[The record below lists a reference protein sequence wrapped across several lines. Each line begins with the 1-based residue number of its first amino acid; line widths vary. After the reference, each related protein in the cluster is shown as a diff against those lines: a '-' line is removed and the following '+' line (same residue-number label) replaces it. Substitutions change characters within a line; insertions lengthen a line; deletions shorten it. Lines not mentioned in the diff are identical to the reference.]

1 MPGIDPRGHDSWCF
15 PMEPS
20 KQSRGGKDLFRERLD
35 AIIDLRHALV
45 RLAGLVPWSD
55 FDEAFGRFYKPTG
68 RPAKATR
75 LMVGLH
81 YLKHTFDLSDEETV
95 ARWVE
100 NPYWQHFCGFEFFQ
114 HALPIDPSL
123 MTRWRGRVGP
133 EEMER
138 VLKAT
143 VEVALESKTV
153 KPSSLERVTVD
164 TTVQEKAI
172 AHPTDS
178 RLYLKALESLVR
190 QARKAGIK
198 LRQSHTRLAKKAS
211 AKAGRYA
218 HAKQY
223 KRMRRELKRLRTYL
237 GRVYRDVGRKIAGD
251 DEQEAR
257 FARLLGLVERLL
269 AQQPK
274 DKNKLYSLHAPEVVC
289 IAKGKAHKRYEFGC
303 KVGIAATNREGLF
316 LAAKAFEDNPYDGHT
331 LQATID
337 QAEAMSGVAVAR
349 AYADKGYKGHDYEG
363 SARVMLSG
371 RKRGL
376 TPTMKRELKRRSAI
390 EPMIGHAKND
400 GRLGR
405 NYLLGHD
412 GDRINA
418 LLAAA
423 GHNLRLTLNKL
434 RLLFARLLATLLET
448 MAKPDTWTRPPGIQE
463 SIA

>member
-1 MPGIDPRGHDSWCF
+1 MPSAAAAQ
-15 PMEPS
+15 PS

-35 AIIDLRHALV
+35 AIIDLRHPLV
-45 RLAGLVPWSD
+45 RLAGLVPWPD
-55 FDEAFGRFYKPTG
+55 FDEAFGRFYKPVG
-68 RPAKATR
+68 RPAKPTR

-81 YLKHTFDLSDEETV
+81 YLKHTYDLSDEQTV
-95 ARWVE
+95 ERWVE

-123 MTRWRGRVGP
+123 MTRWRKRVGP
-133 EEMER
+133 EDMEK

-143 VEVALESKTV
+143 VDAALASGTV
-153 KPSSLERVTVD
+153 KPSSLERITVD

-178 RLYLKALESLVR
+178 RLYLRALESLVR

-198 LRQSHTRLAKKAS
+198 LRQSHTRLAKRAS

-237 GRVYRDVGRKIAGD
+237 GRVYRDIGRKIAGD

-269 AQQPK
+269 AQERR

-316 LAAKAFEDNPYDGHT
+316 LAAKAFEGNPYDGHT

-337 QAEAMSGVAVAR
+337 QAEVMTGVTVER

-363 SARVMLSG
+363 PAWVMLSG

-412 GDRINA
+412 GDTINA

-423 GHNLRLTLNKL
+423 GHNMRLILKKL
-434 RLLFARLLATLLET
+434 RLLFARLLAILLET
-448 MAKPDTWTRPPGIQE
+448 MAKPVAWTRLPGIQK

>member
-1 MPGIDPRGHDSWCF
+1 
-15 PMEPS
+15 MEPS
-20 KQSRGGKDLFRERLD
+20 KQIRGSEDLFRERLD
-35 AIIDLRHALV
+35 AIIDLKHPLV
-45 RLAGLVPWSD
+45 RLAGLVPWCD
-55 FDEAFGRFYKPTG
+55 FDGAFGRFYKPLG
-68 RPAKATR
+68 RPAKPTR
-75 LMVGLH
+75 LMVGLQ

-95 ARWVE
+95 ERWVE
-100 NPYWQHFCGFEFFQ
+100 NPYWQYFCGFEFFQ
-114 HALPIDPSL
+114 HMAPIDPSL
-123 MTRWRGRVGP
+123 MTRWRKRIGP
-133 EEMER
+133 EAMDR

-143 VEVALESKTV
+143 VEMALASGTV

-178 RLYLKALESLVR
+178 RLYLKALQALVR
-190 QARKAGIK
+190 QAKKAGIT
-198 LRQSHTRLAKKAS
+198 LRQSHTRLAKKAA

-223 KRMRRELKRLRTYL
+223 RRMRRELKRLRTYL

-251 DEQEAR
+251 GERQAR

-289 IAKGKAHKRYEFGC
+289 IAKGKPHKPYEFGC

-316 LAAKAFEDNPYDGHT
+316 LAARAFAGNPYDGHT
-331 LQATID
+331 LQATLD
-337 QAEAMSGVAVAR
+337 QAEAMSGIAIER
-349 AYADKGYKGHDYEG
+349 AYVDKGYRGHDYRG
-363 SARVMLSG
+363 SAQVMLSG
-371 RKRGL
+371 RRQGL
-376 TPTMKRELKRRSAI
+376 TPQMKRELRRRSAI

-405 NYLLGHD
+405 NHLLGHD
-412 GDRINA
+412 GDTINA

-423 GHNLRLTLNKL
+423 GHNLRLILRTLA
-434 RLLFARLLATLLET
+434 LLFARILAALLRP
-448 MAKPDTWTRPPGIQE
+448 MAIPNTSPASHRTAN

>member
-1 MPGIDPRGHDSWCF
+1 
-15 PMEPS
+15 
-20 KQSRGGKDLFRERLD
+20 
-35 AIIDLRHALV
+35 
-45 RLAGLVPWSD
+45 
-55 FDEAFGRFYKPTG
+55 
-68 RPAKATR
+68 
-75 LMVGLH
+75 
-81 YLKHTFDLSDEETV
+81 
-95 ARWVE
+95 
-100 NPYWQHFCGFEFFQ
+100 
-114 HALPIDPSL
+114 
-123 MTRWRGRVGP
+123 
-133 EEMER
+133 
-138 VLKAT
+138 
-143 VEVALESKTV
+143 V

-178 RLYLKALESLVR
+178 RLYLKALQALVR
-190 QARKAGIK
+190 QAKKAGIT
-198 LRQSHTRLAKKAS
+198 LRQSHTRLAKKAA

-237 GRVYRDVGRKIAGD
+237 GRIYRDIGRKIAGD
-251 DEQEAR
+251 GEQEAR

-269 AQQPK
+269 AQQPQ

-303 KVGIAATNREGLF
+303 KVGLAATNREGLF
-316 LAAKAFEDNPYDGHT
+316 LASKAFKDNPYDGHT
-331 LQATID
+331 LQATLD
-337 QAEAMSGVAVAR
+337 QAEAMTGVTVER
-349 AYADKGYKGHDYEG
+349 AYVDKGYKGHDYEG
-363 SARVMLSG
+363 SARVIVSG

-376 TPTMKRELKRRSAI
+376 TPQMKRELRRRSAI

-423 GHNLRLTLNKL
+423 GHNLRLILRKL
-434 RLLFARLLATLLET
+434 RLLFAQMLADLLGPI
-448 MAKPDTWTRPPGIQE
+448 AKQDTWLRLPGIQT

>member
-1 MPGIDPRGHDSWCF
+1 MQS
-15 PMEPS
+15 S
-20 KQSRGGKDLFRERLD
+20 KRSRGGKDLFRERLD
-35 AIIDLRHALV
+35 AIIDLKHPLV
-45 RLAGLVPWSD
+45 RLSELVPWSE
-55 FDEAFGRFYKPTG
+55 FEEGFGRFYKPIG
-68 RPAKATR
+68 RPAKPTR

-81 YLKHTFDLSDEETV
+81 YLKHSYDLSDEEVVT
-95 ARWVE
+95 RWVE
-100 NPYWQHFCGFEFFQ
+100 NPYWQYFCGLEFFQ
-114 HALPIDPSL
+114 HELPIDPSL
-123 MTRWRGRVGP
+123 MTRWRKRIGP

-143 VEVALESKTV
+143 VEMALDSGTV

-178 RLYLKALESLVR
+178 RLYLKALQILVR
-190 QARKAGIK
+190 QAKKAGIT

-211 AKAGRYA
+211 VQAARYA
-218 HAKQY
+218 HARQY

-251 DEQEAR
+251 GAQQAH
-257 FARLLGLVERLL
+257 FARLMGLVERLL
-269 AQQPK
+269 AQKPS

-303 KVGIAATNREGLF
+303 KVALAATNREGLF
-316 LAAKAFEDNPYDGHT
+316 LAAKAFPGNPYDGHT
-331 LQATID
+331 LDATLE
-337 QAEAMSGVAVAR
+337 QAEAMSGVAVER
-349 AYADKGYKGHDYEG
+349 AYADKGYRGHGYQG
-363 SARVMLSG
+363 QARVLLSG
-371 RKRGL
+371 HSRGL

-405 NYLLGHD
+405 NYLLGHE

-423 GHNLRLTLNKL
+423 GHNLRLILNKL
-434 RLLFARLLATLLET
+434 RLWLVRILSDLLSAPAYL
-448 MAKPDTWTRPPGIQE
+448 DTSTPRPTRTV
-463 SIA
+463 STA

>member
-1 MPGIDPRGHDSWCF
+1 
-15 PMEPS
+15 MEPS

-35 AIIDLRHALV
+35 AIIDLKHPLV

-55 FDEAFGRFYKPTG
+55 FDEAFGRFYKPLG
-68 RPAKATR
+68 RHAKPTR

-81 YLKHTFDLSDEETV
+81 YLKHTFDLSDELTV
-95 ARWVE
+95 ERWVE
-100 NPYWQHFCGFEFFQ
+100 NPYWQYFCGFEFFE
-114 HALPIDPSL
+114 HAVPVDPSL
-123 MTRWRGRVGP
+123 MSRWRKRIGP
-133 EEMER
+133 EAMDR

-143 VEVALESKTV
+143 VGMALDSGTV

-178 RLYLKALESLVR
+178 RLYLKALQALVR
-190 QARKAGIK
+190 QAKTAGVE
-198 LRQSHTRLAKKAS
+198 LRQSHTRLAKKA
-211 AKAGRYA
+211 AVKAGRYA

-223 KRMRRELKRLRTYL
+223 RRMRRELKRLRTYL

-251 DEQEAR
+251 DERQAR

-289 IAKGKAHKRYEFGC
+289 ITKGKAHKPYEFGC

-316 LAAKAFEDNPYDGHT
+316 LAASAFEGNPYDGHT

-337 QAEAMSGVAVAR
+337 QAEAMSGVSIQR
-349 AYADKGYKGHDYEG
+349 AYVDKGYKGHDYQG
-363 SARVMLSG
+363 PARVILSG
-371 RKRGL
+371 RRQGL
-376 TPTMKRELKRRSAI
+376 TPQMKRELKRRSAI

-400 GRLGR
+400 GRLGK
-405 NYLLGHD
+405 NHLLGHD
-412 GDRINA
+412 GDKINA

-423 GHNLRLTLNKL
+423 AHNLRLILNKL
-434 RLLFARLLATLLET
+434 RLLFARLPAALLGT
-448 MAKPDTWTRPPGIQE
+448 VAKPDTWPQLPAIQK

>member
-1 MPGIDPRGHDSWCF
+1 
-15 PMEPS
+15 MEPS
-20 KQSRGGKDLFRERLD
+20 KQSRDGKDLFRERLD
-35 AIIDLRHALV
+35 AIIDLKHPLV
-45 RLAGLVPWSD
+45 RLAALVPWSD
-55 FDEAFGRFYKPTG
+55 FDAAFGRFYKPVG

-81 YLKHTFDLSDEETV
+81 YLKHTYDLSDEQTV

-100 NPYWQHFCGFEFFQ
+100 NPYWQYFCGFEFFQ

-123 MTRWRGRVGP
+123 MTRWRKRIGP
-133 EEMER
+133 EEMEK

-143 VEVALESKTV
+143 VEMALESGTV

-178 RLYLKALESLVR
+178 RLYLKALQALVR
-190 QARKAGIK
+190 QAKKAGIT

-218 HAKQY
+218 HARQY

-237 GRVYRDVGRKIAGD
+237 GRVYRDVGRKIAGNG
-251 DEQEAR
+251 EQEAR

-269 AQQPK
+269 AQQPQ

-303 KVGIAATNREGLF
+303 KVGMAATNREGLF

-331 LQATID
+331 LQATLD
-337 QAEAMSGVAVAR
+337 QAETMTGVKVAR
-349 AYADKGYKGHDYEG
+349 AYADKGYKGHDY
-363 SARVMLSG
+363 
-371 RKRGL
+371 
-376 TPTMKRELKRRSAI
+376 
-390 EPMIGHAKND
+390 
-400 GRLGR
+400 
-405 NYLLGHD
+405 
-412 GDRINA
+412 
-418 LLAAA
+418 
-423 GHNLRLTLNKL
+423 
-434 RLLFARLLATLLET
+434 
-448 MAKPDTWTRPPGIQE
+448 
-463 SIA
+463 

>member
-1 MPGIDPRGHDSWCF
+1 
-15 PMEPS
+15 MEPS
-20 KQSRGGKDLFRERLD
+20 KQSQGGKDLFRERLD
-35 AIIDLRHALV
+35 AIIDLKHPLA
-45 RLAGLVPWSD
+45 RLAELVPWSD
-55 FDEAFGRFYKPTG
+55 FDAAFGRFYKPVG

-81 YLKHTFDLSDEETV
+81 YLKHSFDLSDEQTV
-95 ARWVE
+95 ERWVE
-100 NPYWQHFCGFEFFQ
+100 NPYWQYFCGFEFFQ
-114 HALPIDPSL
+114 HVLPIDPSL
-123 MTRWRGRVGP
+123 MTRWRKRIGS
-133 EEMER
+133 EEMEK

-143 VEVALESKTV
+143 VEMALESGTV
-153 KPSSLERVTVD
+153 KPSSLERVTID

-178 RLYLKALESLVR
+178 RLYLKALQALVR
-190 QARKAGIK
+190 QAKKADIT

-218 HAKQY
+218 HARQY
-223 KRMRRELKRLRTYL
+223 KRMRRELKCLRTYL

-251 DEQEAR
+251 SEQEAH

-269 AQQPK
+269 AQQPQ

-303 KVGIAATNREGLF
+303 KVGVAATNKEGLF
-316 LAAKAFEDNPYDGHT
+316 LASKAFEDNPYDGHT

-337 QAEAMSGVAVAR
+337 QAEAMTGVAVER
-349 AYADKGYKGHDYEG
+349 AYVDKGYRGHHYEG
-363 SARVMLSG
+363 RARVILSG

-376 TPTMKRELKRRSAI
+376 TPQMKRELRRRSAI

-423 GHNLRLTLNKL
+423 GHNLRLILNKL
-434 RLLFARLLATLLET
+434 RLLFARILAALHGAI
-448 MAKPDTWTRPPGIQE
+448 AKQDTWSRLPGIQK